1 MTRSDGTNV
10 LSDIK
15 VREAMRKIPVYLSP
29 DSQIELAVRCAV
41 KFKINAVLIIG
52 QGFEAVGVISK
63 TDLMYAYY
71 AGLPISAPVAV
82 VMRSPPLFCRLD
94 DSLDRALD
102 VMRESKVSRLYV
114 LGNAPGQAVGVLSY
128 PDIVGLLYR
137 YCHKCEF
144 NTLRSKRQ
152 DRTSPVPD
160 IFKVC
165 EVMGPVSLSFR
176 AEDSLL
182 TVMEGMSASGE
193 AALILDE
200 NGLPVGVVSKTDLIL
215 AYRHGVPTTAQARAV
230 MSSPVRSCDK
240 DETLVNAI
248 QKMIFSDLH
257 RFFVCRG
264 NPENIVGVISLA
276 DAARVRSGSCRACM
290 PSRITL

>member
-1 MTRSDGTNV
+1 

-71 AGLPISAPVAV
+71 AGLPIGAPVAV

-114 LGNAPGQAVGVLSY
+114 LGNTPGQAVGVLSY

-144 NTLRSKRQ
+144 NTFRSKRQ

-160 IFKVC
+160 IFNVC

-257 RFFVCRG
+257 RFFVYRG